1 MEKMNPKSA
10 ARLLAVQSYYSML
23 MDKKQTKENAINTA
37 LEILK
42 SEDLKVKKSFAEEL
56 LNFCLNEKDSIEFI
70 IKKYLDKENSLEGM
84 NPVLQAIVSI
94 SLAELLSEKE
104 TDKPIIISEYLLIT
118 SNFFGRGETGFVNAI
133 LDRFVKENA

>member
-42 SEDLKVKKSFAEEL
+42 SEDLKVKKIF
-56 LNFCLNEKDSIEFI
+56 
-70 IKKYLDKENSLEGM
+70 
-84 NPVLQAIVSI
+84 
-94 SLAELLSEKE
+94 
-104 TDKPIIISEYLLIT
+104 
-118 SNFFGRGETGFVNAI
+118 R
-133 LDRFVKENA
+133 